1 MVLFTHSLGNPFLFS
16 GKCVAIEG
24 INSSVQALKNKSPV
38 AAENF
43 IVAVEDINT
52 RWNKLVDGIFD
63 REVYWQALTVHRVLS
78 IT

>member
-1 MVLFTHSLGNPFLFS
+1 M
-16 GKCVAIEG
+16 AIEG

-43 IVAVEDINT
+43 IAAVEDINT

-63 REVYWQALTVHRVLS
+63 REVRRSSSLTAWSLNYFMRTKVCES
-78 IT
+78 K

>member
-1 MVLFTHSLGNPFLFS
+1 MISLVAASPCGLYVFL

-24 INSSVQALKNKSPV
+24 INSSVQALKNNSPV

-43 IVAVEDINT
+43 IAAVEDINT

-63 REVYWQALTVHRVLS
+63 REVLILEMMSAS
-78 IT
+78 

>member
-1 MVLFTHSLGNPFLFS
+1 M
-16 GKCVAIEG
+16 AIEG

-43 IVAVEDINT
+43 IAAVEDINT

-63 REVYWQALTVHRVLS
+63 REVRRSPSLTAWSVKYFMRTKVCES
-78 IT
+78 K